1 MLGVQ
6 KKRSIRKTAARKTVV
21 RKPAAKK
28 TAAKKAP
35 VRKVAAKKTV
45 ARKTVAKKTV
55 AARKPVAKRVA
66 STKKSSVA
74 VKAGV
79 CMKKH
84 KHTAACGRV
93 AASGVK
99 VCASAAKRKT
109 NPNRSRTAHSWR
121 QQLMKLVAR

>member
-6 KKRSIRKTAARKTVV
+6 KKRSTRKTAARKTVV
-21 RKPAAKK
+21 RKPTAKK
-28 TAAKKAP
+28 TTTAKKAP

-45 ARKTVAKKTV
+45 AT
-55 AARKPVAKRVA
+55 RKPSVSRTT
-66 STKKSSVA
+66 STKKTAVA
-74 VKAGV
+74 AKAGV

-84 KHTAACGRV
+84 KHTAACGRT

-99 VCASAAKRKT
+99 VCASTTKRKAHH
-109 NPNRSRTAHSWR
+109 NRTRTAHSWR